1 MYLRKSVFF
10 TLSFLTLSSF
20 VSASDTKGELL
31 TQKHCASCHL
41 MTAPTPEQMQTVKAP
56 PFGAVLFHAKD
67 DLQTSKK
74 VKQHIMNFV
83 FDPKASQSVC
93 ESNKVQQFGLMP
105 SLKGVVSEE
114 ELSIISDY
122 LIETYP
128 SKKFVKLISKMLAD
142 GEVNGLKN
150 SPFLMNQEELPH
162 LTKLLMNHWD
172 KAKLGLNDKQKSKL
186 LVVRKET
193 MTGVKRIKKA
203 LKRLNQEVIELA
215 YEGEELSKVKIKV
228 DEIAKLKAEATM
240 VQLKCLKD
248 SIAILTDEQLE
259 FLLPFWDA

>member
-1 MYLRKSVFF
+1 MHLSKSI
-10 TLSFLTLSSF
+10 FLTLSLFGFS
-20 VSASDTKGELL
+20 SLAIASEGEAL
-31 TQKHCASCHL
+31 TTKHCASCHL

-67 DLQTSKK
+67 EFQKANK
-74 VKQHIMNFV
+74 VKEHIMNFV
-83 FDPKASQSVC
+83 FNPKASQSVC

-105 SLKGVVSEE
+105 SLKGLVSKE
-114 ELSIISDY
+114 ELSVITDY

-128 SKKFVKLISKMLAD
+128 SQKFVKLITKMLVD
-142 GEVNGLKN
+142 GELNGLKN

-172 KAKLGLNDKQKSKL
+172 KAKLGLSDEQKIKL

-193 MTGVKRIKKA
+193 ITGVKRIKKA
-203 LKRLNQEVIELA
+203 LKTLNQEVIELA

-228 DEIAKLKAEATM
+228 DEIGKLKAEATM
-240 VQLKCLKD
+240 IQLKCLKD
-248 SIAILTDEQLE
+248 SIAILNEEQLE